1 MSKKTAR
8 GIAFLS
14 LFAFLLVGCPTGLKL
29 LKILFPSISI
39 EDKTK
44 ELVQKYLGDRF
55 SLGNVLTNGV
65 TLPVNI
71 PGVGN
76 LEWSF
81 EGGGVTVDNTGA
93 VTVDSGASDGTV
105 TGTVSFTVLGEKITL
120 PIPFDLKQTPS
131 GIDAYKLALSSIQN
145 KIDTEVLSSPSTIGL
160 LTEYTE
166 VGTSGGE
173 KLTIVYTIDG
183 IKELEYDNNGKLKM
197 ARDIQ
202 DKRVE
207 VPVTLSGIEVEAPS
221 TQRAA
226 GLTTVT
232 SLDYTIPLLI
242 PRIDAM
248 PIRDNS
254 IEFADGAIY
263 VVGNNNGATTNEK
276 TVLSSIGVNYGSTT
290 VTFSSDTPGTTAQ
303 PRLSGSFTAS
313 VQKATLT
320 TKGESYLVTKKEA
333 YDKMEQE
340 ANKSVEQQVSDEA
353 NLPKL
358 YELYKSVKNGDL
370 AALRKALLTTQM
382 NAYIDLLNICYFEG
396 KRFEY
401 TIENGR
407 LSLSIPYDSKRT
419 WFENLFV
426 LNGRATSDS
435 GSSLQTSSDI
445 EGVDTRYAMLMLKNE
460 IRLRGTVQGNTIT
473 FAATDDNTNG
483 PAYTGSVT
491 VTDNKDGTFAIRG
504 RIEPVRS
511 DMPSASG
518 GPTEPIEINE
528 TLRFEGED
536 GVTYLSTAA
545 YIHTW

>member
-55 SLGNVLTNGV
+55 SLGNVLTNGI

-81 EGGGVTVDNTGA
+81 EGGGVSVDNNGA
-93 VTVDSGASDGTV
+93 VTVDASASDGTV

-120 PIPFDLKQTPS
+120 PIPFDLKQIPS

-145 KIDTEVLSSPSTIGL
+145 TIDEKVLSSPSTIDL
-160 LTEYTE
+160 LTEYTG
-166 VGTSGGE
+166 VGISSGE
-173 KLTIVYTIDG
+173 KLTIKYTIDD
-183 IKELEYDNNGKLKM
+183 IKELKYDNNGKLKM

-202 DKRVE
+202 DKRIE

-226 GLTTVT
+226 GPTMVS
-232 SLDYTIPLLI
+232 SLDYTIPLFI
-242 PRIDAM
+242 PRIDAILM
-248 PIRDNS
+248 QGNS

-290 VTFSSDTPGTTAQ
+290 VTFSSDTPGTTDQ

-313 VQKATLT
+313 MQKATLNME
-320 TKGESYLVTKKEA
+320 ESYLVTKKEA
-333 YDKMEQE
+333 YDKLEQE
-340 ANKSVEQQVSDEA
+340 ANKYVEMVVSNEKD
-353 NLPKL
+353 LPRL
-358 YELYKSVKNGDL
+358 YTEFKVKNGDL

-401 TIENGR
+401 TI
-407 LSLSIPYDSKRT
+407 
-419 WFENLFV
+419 
-426 LNGRATSDS
+426 
-435 GSSLQTSSDI
+435 
-445 EGVDTRYAMLMLKNE
+445 
-460 IRLRGTVQGNTIT
+460 
-473 FAATDDNTNG
+473 
-483 PAYTGSVT
+483 
-491 VTDNKDGTFAIRG
+491 
-504 RIEPVRS
+504 
-511 DMPSASG
+511 
-518 GPTEPIEINE
+518 
-528 TLRFEGED
+528 
-536 GVTYLSTAA
+536 
-545 YIHTW
+545 

>member
-81 EGGGVTVDNTGA
+81 EGGGVSVDSNGA
-93 VTVDSGASDGTV
+93 VTVDGSASDGTV
-105 TGTVSFTVLGEKITL
+105 TGSVSFTVLGEKITL
-120 PIPFDLKQTPS
+120 PIPFDLKQTLS

-160 LTEYTE
+160 LTEYTG
-166 VGTSGGE
+166 VGISSGE
-173 KLTIVYTIDG
+173 KLTIKYTIGD
-183 IKELEYDNNGKLKM
+183 IKELKYDNNGKLKM

-226 GLTTVT
+226 GPTMVT
-232 SLDYTIPLLI
+232 SLDYTIPLFI
-242 PRIDAM
+242 PRIDAILM
-248 PIRDNS
+248 QGNS

-263 VVGNNNGATTNEK
+263 VVRNNNGATTNEK

-290 VTFSSDTPGTTAQ
+290 VTFSSDTPGTTDQ

-313 VQKATLT
+313 MQKATLNME
-320 TKGESYLVTKKEA
+320 ESYLVTKKEA
-333 YDKMEQE
+333 YDKLEQE
-340 ANKSVEQQVSDEA
+340 ANKYVEMVVSNEKD
-353 NLPKL
+353 LPRL
-358 YELYKSVKNGDL
+358 YTEFKVKNGDL

-401 TIENGR
+401 TIEENAG

-419 WFENLFV
+419 WFENLFE
-426 LNGRATSDS
+426 LNGRAINKTN
-435 GSSLQTSSDI
+435 GSSLHTSLDIKI
-445 EGVDTRYAMLMLKNE
+445 EGVDTRYATLVLGKGIE
-460 IRLRGTVQGNTIT
+460 LRGTVQGDTIT
-473 FAATDDNTNG
+473 FGELDNPTNG
-483 PAYTGSVT
+483 PAYSGTVT

-528 TLRFEGED
+528 TLHFEGEA
-536 GVTYLSTAA
+536 GLEYLNALPN
-545 YIHTW
+545 I

>member
-81 EGGGVTVDNTGA
+81 EGGAVSVDTNGA
-93 VTVDSGASDGTV
+93 VTVDSSASDGTV
-105 TGTVSFTVLGEKITL
+105 TGSVSFTVLGEKITL

-131 GIDAYKLALSSIQN
+131 GIDVYKLALSSIQN
-145 KIDTEVLSSPSTIGL
+145 TIDEKVLSSPSTIDL
-160 LTEYTE
+160 LTEYTG
-166 VGTSGGE
+166 VGTSSGE
-173 KLTIVYTIDG
+173 KLTITYTIGD
-183 IKELEYDNNGKLKM
+183 IKELKYDNNGKLKM

-202 DKRVE
+202 DKRIE

-226 GLTTVT
+226 GPTTVT

-248 PIRDNS
+248 PMQGNS

-290 VTFSSDTPGTTAQ
+290 VTFSSDTLGTTDQ
-303 PRLSGSFTAS
+303 SRLSGSFTAS
-313 VQKATLT
+313 MQKATLT
-320 TKGESYLVTKKEA
+320 MGESYLVTKKEA
-333 YDKMEQE
+333 YDKLEQE
-340 ANKSVEQQVSDEA
+340 ANKYVEQQVSDEA

-370 AALRKALLTTQM
+370 AALRKALLTTRM
-382 NAYIDLLNICYFEG
+382 NANIDLLNIRYFEG

-401 TIENGR
+401 TIEDGQ

-419 WFENLFV
+419 WFENLFE
-426 LNGRATSDS
+426 LNGRAINKTN
-435 GSSLQTSSDI
+435 GSSLHTSLNI
-445 EGVDTRYAMLMLKNE
+445 RAVDTRCATLVLDKGIE
-460 IRLRGTVQGNTIT
+460 LVGTVQGDTIT
-473 FAATDDNTNG
+473 FAETDKPT
-483 PAYTGSVT
+483 YTGSVT

-504 RIEPVRS
+504 RIEPSKS
-511 DMPSASG
+511 DSPSATG
-518 GPTEPIEINE
+518 GPIEPIDIDG
-528 TLRFEGED
+528 TLHFEGGD
-536 GVTYLSTAA
+536 GLEYLNALA
-545 YIHTW
+545 NI

>member
-81 EGGGVTVDNTGA
+81 EGGGVTVDTNGA
-93 VTVDSGASDGTV
+93 VTVDSSASDGTV
-105 TGTVSFTVLGEKITL
+105 TGSVSFTVLGEKITL

-145 KIDTEVLSSPSTIGL
+145 TIDKKVLSSPSTIDL
-160 LTEYTE
+160 LTEYTG

-173 KLTIVYTIDG
+173 KLTIEYTIGG

-226 GLTTVT
+226 GPTRVT

-320 TKGESYLVTKKEA
+320 TRGESYLVTKKEA

-340 ANKSVEQQVSDEA
+340 ANKYVEQQVSDEA

-370 AALRKALLTTQM
+370 AALRKVLLTTQM
-382 NAYIDLLNICYFEG
+382 NAYIDLLNIRYFEG

-401 TIENGR
+401 TIEDGR

-419 WFENLFV
+419 WFENLFE
-426 LNGRATSDS
+426 LNGRAINKTNGFSLHTS
-435 GSSLQTSSDI
+435 LDI
-445 EGVDTRYAMLMLKNE
+445 EGVDTRYATLMFGKGIE
-460 IRLRGTVQGNTIT
+460 LRGTVQGDTIT
-473 FAATDDNTNG
+473 FAETDR

-504 RIEPVRS
+504 HLEPAKS
-511 DMPSASG
+511 DSPSASG

-536 GVTYLSTAA
+536 GLEYLNALA
-545 YIHTW
+545 NI